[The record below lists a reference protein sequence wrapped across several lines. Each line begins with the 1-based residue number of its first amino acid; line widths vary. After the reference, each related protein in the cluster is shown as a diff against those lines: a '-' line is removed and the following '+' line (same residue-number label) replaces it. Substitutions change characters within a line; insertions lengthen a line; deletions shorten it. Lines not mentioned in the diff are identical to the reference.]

1 MAKRLQVD
9 LSEDDYDKLRQ
20 LAKGR
25 SLADVVRR
33 ALSTEAYVEERKQ
46 HGARLVIE
54 EEDGTKKEL
63 VTL

>member
-1 MAKRLQVD
+1 MARRLQVD

-33 ALSTEAYVEERKQ
+33 ALTTEAYVAAREDEGGKVILVDKDGERTQ
-46 HGARLVIE
+46 LVR
-54 EEDGTKKEL
+54 
-63 VTL
+63 V